1 MGEEVGRVA
10 LLSCASSGIL
20 NRAIVLCVCA
30 VLCVCFFLY
39 SVAVVTL
46 KHCILATD

>member
-20 NRAIVLCVCA
+20 NRAIRVVCVC
-30 VLCVCFFLY
+30 VVCLLL
-39 SVAVVTL
+39 SL
-46 KHCILATD
+46 